1 MVNKGQGI
9 ADLLLHS
16 GNTILDL
23 LLDGRI
29 EFPVKK
35 AVDASVGIGD
45 GGAGV
50 GLSVCPL
57 EILVGVA

>member
-16 GNTILDL
+16 GNTSLDL
-23 LLDGRI
+23 VVDDGI
-29 EFPVKK
+29 DFAAKK

-57 EILVGVA
+57 ELLVGVA